1 MRTAQELHTPV
12 MLDACLDLL
21 APALDGPALLIDCT
35 LGMGGH
41 TEAAL
46 RRFDQLRVLGIDRD
60 PQALELAEK
69 RLAPFGDRFT
79 AVQAGFEEIADVA
92 PEAPRGILMDLGV
105 SSLQL
110 DDASRGFAY
119 AHDGPVD
126 MRMDPTSGEPASA
139 FLASASHGELARVIS
154 TYGEERFAGK
164 IASAI
169 LAHPRRGEL
178 STAELAELVRDA
190 IPAPA
195 RRTGGHP
202 AKRTF
207 QALRIHVNDE
217 LGQLSRGLSAALDVL
232 AKGGRIVVESYHSL
246 EDRMVKRAFAAA
258 STSSTPLDL
267 PVQVDEPPLKLVTRG
282 ALKASAEEV
291 SNNPRSASV
300 RVRAAEKRT
309 EGPIS

>member
-1 MRTAQELHTPV
+1 MATAEQLHIPV
-12 MLDACLDLL
+12 MRDACLDLL
-21 APALDGPALLIDCT
+21 APSLDGPALLIDCT

-41 TEAAL
+41 SEAAL
-46 RRFDQLRVLGIDRD
+46 RRFPELSVIGIDRD
-60 PQALELAEK
+60 PQALALASE

-79 AVQAGFEEIADVA
+79 AVQSGFESICAIA

-110 DDASRGFAY
+110 DDAGRGFAY
-119 AHDGPVD
+119 AQDGPVD
-126 MRMDPTSGEPASA
+126 MRMDPTSGSSAAS
-139 FLASASHGELARVIS
+139 FLATASHGEIARVIS

-169 LAHPRRGEL
+169 VRHPRRGEL
-178 STAELAELVRDA
+178 TTGELADLVRDA

-217 LGQLSRGLSAALDVL
+217 LGQLERGLAGALDVL
-232 AKGGRIVVESYHSL
+232 AAGGRIVVESYHSL
-246 EDRMVKRAFAAA
+246 EDRIVKRAFARG

-267 PVQVDEPPLKLVTRG
+267 PVQVDEPPLRLLTRG
-282 ALKASAEEV
+282 ALKASAEEIRD
-291 SNNPRSASV
+291 NPRSASV

-309 EGPIS
+309 EGPIP